1 MTPATM
7 LALVFDGEP
16 RVVEKATPEPPP
28 GEALIRVTRAGI
40 CSTDREL
47 VRGYMG
53 FTGTLGHEFV
63 GVVER
68 ADDAPEWLGRRVVGE
83 INCVCG
89 LCAHCRAGRP
99 HHCTQRTVLGI
110 QQRDGAFAQF
120 TTLPIANLHAVP
132 DSLDDDAAV
141 FTEPVAAA
149 FRILEQIDI
158 TPETRVAVLGD
169 GKLGQLI
176 ARVLQTRTGQL
187 VAVGRQAWK
196 RALLEAAGIATA
208 SSEDDLPRDFDVV
221 VEATGA
227 PDGLARALS
236 LVRCEGT
243 VVLKTTV
250 AEATPIN
257 LSLPVVVDEVTILGS
272 RCGPFPPALTALTN
286 GTVDPRPLITHRC
299 SLGDGVAALEQATR
313 KDALKVLLDMPS

>member
-1 MTPATM
+1 MVSTM
-7 LALVFDGEP
+7 QALVFDGSP
-16 RVVEKATPEPPP
+16 KVVEKPVPIPPA

-63 GVVER
+63 GVVEQ
-68 ADDAPEWLGRRVVGE
+68 ADSAPEWVGRRVVGE

-89 LCAHCRAGRP
+89 ECVNCLAGRP
-99 HHCTQRTVLGI
+99 HHCTRRTVLGI
-110 QQRDGAFAQF
+110 QQRDGAFANY

-132 DSLDDDAAV
+132 DSLDDDLAV

-149 FRILEQIDI
+149 FRILEQVDI
-158 TPETRVAVLGD
+158 SPDTRVAVLGD

-176 ARVLQTRTGQL
+176 ARVLRTRTGNL
-187 VAVGRQAWK
+187 LAAGRQPWK
-196 RALLEAAGIATA
+196 RGLLEEAGIATA
-208 SSEDDLPRDFDVV
+208 STADDLPGGFDVV
-221 VEATGA
+221 VEATGT

-250 AEATPIN
+250 ADAAPIN
-257 LSLPVVVDEVTILGS
+257 LSLPVVVNEVTILGS
-272 RCGPFPPALTALTN
+272 RCGPFAPALAALAD
-286 GTVDPRPLITHRC
+286 GTVDPRPLITHRFT
-299 SLGDGVAALEQATR
+299 LGDGVAALEQASK
-313 KDALKVLLDMPS
+313 KDALKVLLDISP

>member
-1 MTPATM
+1 MSDTMT
-7 LALVFDGEP
+7 ALVFDGAP
-16 RVVEKATPEPPP
+16 RVIEKPVPEPPP
-28 GEALIRVTRAGI
+28 GEALIRVTRCGI

-53 FTGTLGHEFV
+53 FSGTLGHEFV

-68 ADDAPEWLGRRVVGE
+68 AGDAPDWVGRRVVGE

-89 LCAHCRAGRP
+89 DCAHCRAGRP
-99 HHCTQRTVLGI
+99 RHCTQRTVLGI
-110 QQRDGAFAQF
+110 QRRDGAFANY

-132 DSLDDDAAV
+132 DSVDDDTAV

-149 FRILEQIDI
+149 FRILEQMDI
-158 TPETRVAVLGD
+158 AADARVAVLGD

-176 ARVLQTRTGQL
+176 ARVLRTRTEHL
-187 VAVGRQAWK
+187 VAVGRQPWK
-196 RALLEAAGIATA
+196 RALLEEAGITA
-208 SSEDDLPRDFDVV
+208 VSSDEDLPRDFDVV

-227 PDGLARALS
+227 PNGLARALS

-250 AEATPIN
+250 AEAEPLN

-272 RCGPFPPALTALTN
+272 RCGPFAPALAALADS
-286 GTVDPRPLITHRC
+286 TVDPRPLITHRFP
-299 SLGDGVAALEQATR
+299 LGDGVAALEQATR
-313 KDALKVLLDMPS
+313 KDALKVLLDTQA